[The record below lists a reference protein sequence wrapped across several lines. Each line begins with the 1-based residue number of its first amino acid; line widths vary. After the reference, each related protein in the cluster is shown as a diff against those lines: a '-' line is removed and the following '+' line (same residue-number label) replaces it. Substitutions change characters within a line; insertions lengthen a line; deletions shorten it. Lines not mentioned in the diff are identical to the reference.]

1 MNVRVMSVSTIVITP
16 LALTTVNVILD
27 TDWIFKLTILALVSL
42 SHSNTA
48 KLINILARHK

>member
-1 MNVRVMSVSTIVITP
+1 MNVRVMSASTVVITP

-42 SHSNTA
+42 SHSNTT